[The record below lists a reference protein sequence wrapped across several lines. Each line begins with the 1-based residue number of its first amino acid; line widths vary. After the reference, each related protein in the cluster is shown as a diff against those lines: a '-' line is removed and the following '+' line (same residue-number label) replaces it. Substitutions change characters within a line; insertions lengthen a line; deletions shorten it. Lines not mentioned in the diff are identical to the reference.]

1 MSDTGFPNDP
11 FPDEAP
17 SPSAPP
23 TEAPV
28 PAPVPV
34 PTPSPVAPPPP
45 PAVPPP
51 AAPVYPGFA
60 PPPATAYASAYPSP
74 AVLPPPRPAVA
85 YAGFW
90 IRFVAWFIDALIL
103 YVIALGTNTVM
114 RAAAGIPVMPI
125 WKASRGATF
134 GSGCAEIC
142 VSIIVGW
149 LYKALSESSA
159 AQATPG
165 KRAMRLRVTDMEGR
179 RISFARATGR
189 TFAKILSAL
198 TLGVGYMMAGFTS
211 RHQALHDLIA
221 ETVVL
226 HDLR

>member
-17 SPSAPP
+17 APSTPPAEAPAPP
-23 TEAPV
+23 
-28 PAPVPV
+28 PAPVPPPV
-34 PTPSPVAPPPP
+34 PGVPP

-51 AAPVYPGFA
+51 PVPVSPGFA
-60 PPPATAYASAYPSP
+60 PPPAAPYAMPYPPP
-74 AVLPPPRPAVA
+74 AVMPPPRPAVE

-103 YVIALGTNTVM
+103 YVIALGTNAVM

-125 WKASRGATF
+125 WSASRGATF

-142 VSIIVGW
+142 VSVIVGW